1 MRAVIVVAAAVLGLV
16 MGPFIRLLVDR
27 VPDRLPLFGVRPDSG
42 DSGLTRDL
50 APVLSWVSV
59 TTPATLV
66 PVGSPDDVDD
76 PASRPRVRARWRAP
90 VIDLVTAGVL
100 ASLAARFGWSG
111 QLAAVL
117 LWGCALVAVSVVDID
132 HYRIPTRIVYAALGA
147 CAALLAVAAVA
158 ASIPGALV
166 GAGLAAL
173 AYGGFIFVFWF
184 VYPAG
189 MGFGDVRLAVLLGLV
204 LGWAGSAQE
213 IDGVLVDAG
222 LLDAFRMFLF
232 GGLAGSV
239 IGSVVGVGAIA
250 MRGRRA
256 HFPFGPSLCL
266 GALLVV
272 LFSES
277 LLG

>member
-1 MRAVIVVAAAVLGLV
+1 
-16 MGPFIRLLVDR
+16 
-27 VPDRLPLFGVRPDSG
+27 
-42 DSGLTRDL
+42 
-50 APVLSWVSV
+50 
-59 TTPATLV
+59 V

-76 PASRPRVRARWRAP
+76 PASRPRVGARWRPP
-90 VIDLVTAGVL
+90 VIDLVTAAVL

-111 QLAAVL
+111 QLAAVVV
-117 LWGCALVAVSVVDID
+117 WGCALVPVSVIDID
-132 HYRIPTRIVYAALGA
+132 HYRIPTRIVYPALGA
-147 CAALLAVAAVA
+147 CAVLLAAAAVA

-204 LGWAGSAQE
+204 LGWTGAAQE
-213 IDGVLVDAG
+213 IDGVLVDTG

-239 IGSVVGVGAIA
+239 IGSLVGVGAIVA
-250 MRGRRA
+250 RGRRA

-272 LFSES
+272 LFSEP